1 MNRFTVTDDGIAH
14 VGTVRSDRGDH
25 LVHETIVVGGGAIAH
40 AHVHAVNDH
49 ADRARVGTV
58 VDVDADRARAF
69 ADETGVPHATTDLA
83 AALAGRDGQ
92 RPALAHVC
100 TPPGTH
106 LALATQCLEAGV
118 PVLVE
123 KPPALSLAEM
133 DALLA
138 VSERTGVDVAVVFQ
152 HRFGHAGLRVADA
165 LGEGRPLGR
174 PLVAV
179 CDTLWF
185 RGDSYWDA
193 PWRGSWEVEGGGPT
207 MGHGIHQMDLLLAL
221 LGPWEEV
228 TAMAARRA
236 RPTQTEDVS
245 AAVVR
250 FADGTLATVMNSLLS
265 PRETSTIRVDTES
278 ATVEVEHLYG
288 YTDQDWRVT
297 AAPGRPEAAEWWTAG
312 VDADAP
318 GSSHRGQ
325 VGAVLDAID
334 AGTTL
339 PVSLREAR
347 DTLDLVAAIYASAF
361 TGRPVRRG
369 EITEGHPS
377 YTTMAGPG
385 APW

>member
-1 MNRFTVTDDGIAH
+1 M
-14 VGTVRSDRGDH
+14 
-25 LVHETIVVGGGAIAH
+25 HETIVIGGGSIAH
-40 AHVHAVNDH
+40 AHVHAVNAH
-49 ADRARVGTV
+49 GDRARVAAV

-69 ADETGVPHATTDLA
+69 ADEMGVPHATTDLA
-83 AALAGRDGQ
+83 AALAGLDGV
-92 RPALAHVC
+92 RPSLAHIC

-106 LALATQCLEAGV
+106 VPLATQCLEAGV

-123 KPPALSLAEM
+123 KPPALSLAEL
-133 DALLA
+133 DELLA

-152 HRFGHAGLRVADA
+152 HRFGHAGLRVAGA

-236 RPTQTEDVS
+236 RPTKTEDVS

-250 FADGTLATVMNSLLS
+250 FADGTVATVMNSLLS
-265 PRETSTIRVDTES
+265 PRETSFIRIDAEA

-288 YTDQDWRVT
+288 YTDQNWRLT
-297 AAPGRPEAAEWWTAG
+297 AAPGREDAAAWWVEG
-312 VDADAP
+312 LDAEAP
-318 GSSHRGQ
+318 GSGHGVQ
-325 VGAVLDAID
+325 VGAILDALD
-334 AGTTL
+334 ASTTL

-369 EITEGHPS
+369 EITEGNPS
-377 YTTMAGPG
+377 YTSMAGPG
-385 APW
+385 TPW